1 MTVYIIAELIVF
13 ALAYPFCIYKPNKI
27 KNTSYVVIVF
37 LYLFGLSCF
46 RYGIGNDYYSY
57 INIFRRAEYITWKEC
72 LSDKIEAGYML
83 LCKVV
88 SLITSDTFVM
98 HGIMS
103 FLILAPT
110 AYIIAKYSKNV
121 WLSCHL
127 YLCLTFYY
135 SSMNFIRQTMAATM
149 LFMAYRFF
157 IEKKTIPF
165 MIVILLAS
173 TIHGSV
179 LLMIPLYLVIA
190 YVKPTT
196 KVLGVGMVSLILL
209 YLSSNFILEKI
220 AILIPRYASYL
231 NTKYIQHG
239 LGQQYL
245 IVPALYMILMLYA
258 YYETG
263 YDKEKHSYIFVNT
276 SVLTFGIWFFIT
288 KHFILERFSIF
299 VYIFVMLAIPDVME
313 YLKGYFIKEGN
324 EKKGRVKYCII
335 MMLVILVAFGYNIYG
350 MVSGFHGTFPY
361 QTYNDYMEIYNK

>member
-13 ALAYPFCIYKPNKI
+13 VLAYPFCIYKPNKI
-27 KNTSYVVIVF
+27 KNIAYVCLVF

-57 INIFRRAEYITWKEC
+57 INIFNRAAYVDWKSC
-72 LSDKIEAGYML
+72 FSDDIEFGYML

-88 SLITSDTFVM
+88 SLFTTNYRVM
-98 HGIMS
+98 HGIMA

-110 AYIIAKYSKNV
+110 GYTIAKYSKNV

-149 LFMAYRFF
+149 LFVAYRLF
-157 IEKKTIPF
+157 IERKTVPF
-165 MIVILLAS
+165 LIVVLLAS
-173 TIHGSV
+173 TIHSSV
-179 LLMIPLYLVIA
+179 LIMIPIYLIIA

-196 KVLGVGMVSLILL
+196 KVLSGGMAILILL
-209 YLSSNFILEKI
+209 YLTSNAILEKI
-220 AILIPRYASYL
+220 SELLPRYSGYL
-231 NTKYIQHG
+231 NTKYIQNG

-245 IVPALYMILMLYA
+245 IIPALYMLLMLYA
-258 YYETG
+258 YHEAG
-263 YDKEKHSYIFVNT
+263 YNHDRKNMIFVNT
-276 SVLTFGIWFFIT
+276 SVVNFGIWFFIT

-299 VYIFVMLAIPDVME
+299 VYIFVMLVVPDVMD
-313 YLKGYFIKEGN
+313 YLKGYFIQEGKE
-324 EKKGRVKYCII
+324 KSGRVKYSII
-335 MMLVILVAFGYNIYG
+335 MMIIILSVFAYNIYG

-361 QTYNDYMEIYNK
+361 QTYQDFLNYMED